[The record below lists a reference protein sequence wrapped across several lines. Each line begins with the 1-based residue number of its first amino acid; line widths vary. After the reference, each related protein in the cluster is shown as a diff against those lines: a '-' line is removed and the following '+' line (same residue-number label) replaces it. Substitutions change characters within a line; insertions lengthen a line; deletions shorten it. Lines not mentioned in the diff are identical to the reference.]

1 MHVLWTLIVG
11 LVAGGLAKLAMP
23 GRQPGGVVVTML
35 LGLAGAIVA
44 DILGIAAHLYGP
56 GSRPG
61 IIASAFG
68 AIIVLGAYR
77 MILRRREIS
86 APVRR

>member
-1 MHVLWTLIVG
+1 MHILGTLVVG
-11 LVAGGLAKLAMP
+11 LVAGTLAKLVMP
-23 GRQPGGVVVTML
+23 GRQPGGVAVTIL

-44 DILGIAAHLYGP
+44 DFLGIAAHLYGP

-68 AIIVLGAYR
+68 AIIVLGLYR
-77 MILRRREIS
+77 FILRRREIS
-86 APVRR
+86 ARA

>member
-1 MHVLWTLIVG
+1 MHLLWTLIVG
-11 LVAGGLAKLAMP
+11 LVAGSLAKLAIP
-23 GRQPGGVVVTML
+23 GRQPGGVAVTML
-35 LGLAGAIVA
+35 LGIAGAIVA
-44 DILGIAAHLYGP
+44 DFLGIAAHLYGP

-68 AIIVLGAYR
+68 AIIVLGVYR
-77 MILRRREIS
+77 MIVRRRQIS